1 MWSLNPQPEDQLQVC
16 GTTGEMMA
24 PSRVETKET
33 QKPHGIFQPFP
44 QIMTRKVAK

>member
-24 PSRVETKET
+24 KTKET